1 MALRAVLVTGAT
13 GKQGGSVVDALLKAN
28 APYEI
33 LAVTRDAQSSS
44 SKKLEKKSSRIKLV
58 TGNLDATDEMFKA
71 ARESTK
77 MPIWGVFSVQALGK
91 NEEKQGKDLVNASIK
106 NGVSHFVFSSA
117 DRGGAKS
124 DSDPTTVPHFITKH
138 NIEQHLFSESKKGNM
153 TYTVLRPVAFYE
165 NLTPDFFGKVFT
177 TSWAIKLPKEKP
189 LQLISTS
196 DIGFF
201 AAQAFL
207 KHDTPVYQ
215 NKGMSLAGD
224 TLSFERFKQ
233 TFGKSTGEKLP
244 MTYRSVAG
252 ALCWMSKELGY
263 MFDWFR
269 EKGFGADIEEC
280 KRMHPEMKGFE
291 TWLESE
297 SSWKKG

>member
-13 GKQGGSVVDALLKAN
+13 GKQGGSVVDALLKAH

-44 SKKLEKKSSRIKLV
+44 SKKLKQKSSRIKLV
-58 TGNLDATDEMFKA
+58 TGNLDAADEVFKA

-77 MPIWGVFSVQALGK
+77 LPIWGVFSVQALGK
-91 NEEKQGKDLVNASIK
+91 NEEKQGKDLIDASIK
-106 NGVSHFVFSSA
+106 NSVSHFVFSSA
-117 DRGGAKS
+117 DRGGANS

-138 NIEQHLFSESKKGNM
+138 NIEQHLFSESEKSSM

-165 NLTPDFFGKVFT
+165 NLTADFFGKVFT

-189 LQLISTS
+189 LQFISTS

-207 KHDTPVYQ
+207 ESDTPVYQ
-215 NKGMSLAGD
+215 NKRMSLAGD
-224 TLSFERFKQ
+224 SLSFEQFRE

-263 MFDWFR
+263 MFNWFR
-269 EKGFGADIEEC
+269 EKGFGADNEEC
-280 KRMHPEMKGFE
+280 KRMNPEMKGFE
-291 TWLESE
+291 TWLETE
-297 SSWKKG
+297 SSWRKG